1 LGIDF
6 FLILKYLYLNKNTK
20 KKTMKKIVKLTET
33 DLTRLVKRT
42 INEMDYMDDEGMSF
56 EEYRDTLEDMMGE
69 FYDAFD
75 LMSNDYLVGTSEMY
89 EDIEDNESLDKDDKY
104 DLLDQITEF
113 QNDLGSLLEKY
124 YQFFRKKG
132 RR

>member
-1 LGIDF
+1 
-6 FLILKYLYLNKNTK
+6 
-20 KKTMKKIVKLTET
+20 MKKIVKLTES
-33 DLTRLVKRT
+33 DLTKLVKRT
-42 INEMDYMDDEGMSF
+42 INEMDDMEDESMSF

-75 LMSNDYLVGTSEMY
+75 LISDDYLVETSEMY

-104 DLLDQITEF
+104 ELLDQIQEF
-113 QNDLGSLLEKY
+113 QDDLGSLLEKY
-124 YQFFRKKG
+124 YQFRKKG

>member
-1 LGIDF
+1 
-6 FLILKYLYLNKNTK
+6 
-20 KKTMKKIVKLTET
+20 MKKIVKLTER

-56 EEYRDTLEDMMGE
+56 EEYRHTLEDMMGE
-69 FYDAFD
+69 FYDDFD
-75 LMSNDYLVGTSEMY
+75 SMSNDYLVGTSEMY

>member
-1 LGIDF
+1 
-6 FLILKYLYLNKNTK
+6 
-20 KKTMKKIVKLTET
+20 MKKIVKLTET
-33 DLTRLVKRT
+33 DLTKLVKRT
-42 INEMDYMDDEGMSF
+42 INEMDDMEDESMSF

-75 LMSNDYLVGTSEMY
+75 LISDDYLVGTSEMY

-104 DLLDQITEF
+104 DLLDQIQEF
-113 QNDLGSLLEKY
+113 QDDLGSLLQKY

>member
-1 LGIDF
+1 
-6 FLILKYLYLNKNTK
+6 
-20 KKTMKKIVKLTET
+20 MKKIVKLTET
-33 DLTRLVKRT
+33 DLTKLVKRT
-42 INEMDYMDDEGMSF
+42 INEMDDMENEGMSF

-69 FYDAFD
+69 FYDDFD
-75 LMSNDYLVGTSEMY
+75 SMSNDYLVGTSEMY

-104 DLLDQITEF
+104 ELLDQITEF